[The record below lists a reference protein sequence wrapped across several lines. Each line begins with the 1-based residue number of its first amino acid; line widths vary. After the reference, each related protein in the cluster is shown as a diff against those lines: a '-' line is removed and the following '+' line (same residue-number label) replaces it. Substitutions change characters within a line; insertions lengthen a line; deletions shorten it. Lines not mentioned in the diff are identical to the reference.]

1 MAEKIRIFFER
12 HGEPDF
18 PDRENKIIYGWTDFH
33 LSALGRAQ
41 AGAAAVALSAVKFD
55 RIFSSDLVRARE
67 TADLAAAAQSE
78 PIDITIDRDFRE
90 LFVGDWEGMRYS
102 DLGSDL
108 ERYFTSPGCESM
120 KTPGGESFVDLRD
133 RAMAA
138 FERALDASEGASRIL
153 ITAHGGS
160 IWSIISTIIGM
171 PLGDMYKTTL
181 DYCGINIVDFYPK
194 HRFFRLARMNWSP
207 RLETESK
214 MDIAAAVA
222 SR

>member
-18 PDRENKIIYGWTDFH
+18 PDRENKIIYGWTDYP
-33 LSALGRAQ
+33 LSRLGRAQ
-41 AGAAAVALSAVKFD
+41 AGAAAVALSAAKID
-55 RIFSSDLVRARE
+55 RIFASDLKRAVE
-67 TADLAAAAQSE
+67 TAEIAEAAQRSRVE
-78 PIDITIDRDFRE
+78 LTIDRGFRE
-90 LFVGDWEGMRYS
+90 LSVGDWEGMRYS
-102 DLGSDL
+102 DLGADL
-108 ERYFTSPGCESM
+108 ERYFASPGCESM

-138 FERALDASEGASRIL
+138 FERALASSEGAENLL

-171 PLGDMYKTTL
+171 PLGDMHKTAL
-181 DYCGINIVDFYPK
+181 DYCGINIVDYYPK

-207 RLETESK
+207 MMLSEPK
-214 MDIAAAVA
+214 MDIAAEIA